1 MSKYI
6 ILIKANIKKQ
16 KGTALGIFILM
27 FLISVSF
34 CAVMALW
41 NNANQYEHEEL
52 TRLGYGDITQW
63 VANVPDEAA
72 LLDQIN
78 SLDIVD
84 HVEDQSV
91 IFVSGLRDDSVMLLA
106 YQPDLYNYHILRQ
119 DMFGFQTKR
128 PQLKNNEILIPAAL
142 SSEMHLKIGDHLEI
156 NQETYIVKGYFED
169 PIMGSSVMGVKSI
182 LMNANQHERL
192 FQSLKNTSSQ
202 TIRTGYAL
210 HLFQKDHKAT
220 TNEFQ
225 KILNEHTDLKKYT
238 TMSYSFSTIEGFMLI
253 LHDMFSGFLML
264 FVMLLLIIAMLML
277 GHSISSSIDQDYM
290 DLGILKAVGFS
301 NQRLRSTFITQYL
314 LIVCLG
320 VLLGMLS
327 SSFFVRLINQLTV
340 TVTGLYVPS
349 NLPLGLCMA
358 FMMVM
363 IAILTIFIYIKTKR
377 LLKVTPLRAIRGGGG
392 DVYFQ
397 SRLTTPI
404 LHHHL
409 NFTMALRQLIF
420 HKKLYISA
428 CIVSTLLVFFLSFT
442 ARFSSWVGPNGEG
455 ITTSFAAAPADIEIK
470 SDDTTMKKVKQN
482 INSWTPVDKTYEFVN
497 VKGEVNHVNYILN
510 IISDPLLYKII
521 KGQTCH
527 YENEIVLTEFVAK
540 DLNVTIGD
548 TVRVGYEGHEADFV
562 ISGINQCANDMGAN
576 FSMST
581 SGFQRLSKQMPAM
594 YTCFILKD
602 ASYKKEVKQQLQAT
616 FNDQIEI
623 SDDTWAGVDDVISVM
638 SVLQI
643 VMYILVICFIF
654 VVVILTGSKIL
665 NQEQHDLGIYKS
677 LGYASGSLRR
687 AFAIR
692 FGTVAALGSFL
703 GMLLSVLYSDKIA
716 AFFLQYMGISV
727 YQTHQNILQIIEPGV
742 IVVMIFII
750 FAFYNAKKIK
760 KVEPVI
766 LIRE

>member
-16 KGTALGIFILM
+16 KGAALGIFILM

-41 NNANQYEHEEL
+41 NNANRYEHREL

-63 VANVPDEAA
+63 VINVPDKAA
-72 LLDQIN
+72 LLDQIET
-78 SLDIVD
+78 LDIVD
-84 HVEDQSV
+84 HLEDQSV
-91 IFVSGLRDDSVMLLA
+91 IFVNGIRDDSLMLLA
-106 YQPDLYNYHILRQ
+106 YQPELYDYHILRQ
-119 DMFGFQTKR
+119 DMFGFQTER
-128 PQLKNNEILIPAAL
+128 PQLQENEILIPAAL
-142 SSEMHLKIGDHLEI
+142 SSEMDLQIGDSLVI
-156 NQETYIVKGYFED
+156 QQEKYIIKGYFED
-169 PIMGSSVMGVKSI
+169 PIMGSSVMGGKSI
-182 LMNANQHERL
+182 LMNINQHERL
-192 FQSLKNTSSQ
+192 FEILKNTSSQ
-202 TIRTGYAL
+202 TIKTGYAL
-210 HLFQKDHKAT
+210 HLFQKDQKIT

-238 TMSYSFSTIEGFMLI
+238 TMSYSFSTIKGFMLI
-253 LHDMFSGFLML
+253 MHNMFSGFLML

-301 NQRLRSTFITQYL
+301 NQLLRSTFIAQYL
-314 LIVCLG
+314 LIVCSG
-320 VLLGMLS
+320 VLLGIPS
-327 SSFFVRLINQLTV
+327 SSFFVHLINQLTV

-349 NLPLGLCMA
+349 NLPIGFCVMS
-358 FMMVM
+358 MIVM
-363 IAILTIFIYIKTKR
+363 IAILTIFIYIKTKK
-377 LLKVTPLRAIRGGGG
+377 LLKVTPLRAIRGGRG

-397 SRLTTPI
+397 SKLCAPI
-404 LHHHL
+404 HHHHL
-409 NFTMALRQLIF
+409 NFTLALRQLIF

-470 SDDTTMKKVKQN
+470 SDDTTMKKVKQK
-482 INSWTPVDKTYEFVN
+482 INSWTSVAKTYEFVN

-510 IISDPLLYKII
+510 IISDPSLYKII
-521 KGQTCH
+521 KGQTCR

-540 DLNVTIGD
+540 DLNVSIGD
-548 TVRVGYEGHEADFV
+548 TVRIGYEGHEADYIV
-562 ISGINQCANDMGAN
+562 SGINQCANDMGAN

-602 ASYKKEVKQQLQAT
+602 ASYKKEVKQKLQTT
-616 FNDQIEI
+616 FDDKIEI

-677 LGYASGSLRR
+677 LGYDSSRLRR

-692 FGTVAALGSFL
+692 FGMVAACGAFL

-716 AFFLQYMGISV
+716 ASFLQYMGISV
-727 YQTHQNILQIIEPGV
+727 YQTHQNFLQIIEPGV
-742 IVVMIFII
+742 IVVMIFVL
-750 FAFYNAKKIK
+750 FAFYNARKIK